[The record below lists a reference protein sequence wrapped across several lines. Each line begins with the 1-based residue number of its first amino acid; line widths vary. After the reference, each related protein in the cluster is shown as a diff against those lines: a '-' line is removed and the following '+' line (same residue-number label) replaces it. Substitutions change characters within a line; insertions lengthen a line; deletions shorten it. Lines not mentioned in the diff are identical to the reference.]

1 MTSYT
6 SHVDVD
12 GGSDS
17 LLSVDSASD
26 FIHRFGTRTRHPSL
40 HTKNVPKVSFL
51 KLSIYMP
58 QQTTMSTFILFLI
71 RMAAHHLL
79 PVFYIHINL
88 DESGL
93 YAVRELVRNM
103 SVRVSAGIWVVA
115 KEKKN
120 SKKTRKKEIVESPE
134 FLLHAF

>member
-1 MTSYT
+1 MISHT

-17 LLSVDSASD
+17 LLAIDSASD
-26 FIHRFGTRTRHPSL
+26 FIHRFGTRTRHPLL

-79 PVFYIHINL
+79 PVFYFHINL
-88 DESGL
+88 DKFGFS
-93 YAVRELVRNM
+93 VVCELVRNM
-103 SVRVSAGIWVVA
+103 SVEIWVVA

-120 SKKTRKKEIVESPE
+120 SKKKRKKEIAEFSE